1 MDNVLKLFHPL
12 VARWFA
18 ERVGR
23 PTRIQSLAWW
33 EIAEG
38 GHLLATAPTGS
49 GKTLAAFL
57 WAMDRLITG
66 AWTGGMTR
74 ILYVSPLKALN
85 NDIRRN
91 LLFPLQELEEFFE
104 KAGEPF
110 PRIRVMTRSGD
121 TPADERR
128 ALMRHPPEILITTP
142 ESLNIMLTGKNGGA
156 FFQGVRT
163 VILDEIHAVAA
174 TKRGA
179 HLITAVERLT
189 LFSGEFQR
197 IALSATV
204 RPLEVV
210 ADFIGGFERLD
221 SHHDAACR
229 KRPVAILRSDDDKRY
244 AITVES
250 PKKPEDEEDEETLW
264 QNLSLELKGIALKNR
279 STLIFTK
286 SRRVAEKIARYM
298 NEGEE
303 EIIAYSH
310 HGSIAREIRLEVEE
324 RMKRGELRAIVA
336 TSSLELGI
344 DIGELDEVI
353 LVQTPFSISSSL
365 QRLGRAGHGVGET
378 SRGRL
383 YPAHGMDYLT
393 AAVMT
398 RCLTEKATEPIHP
411 PECPLDV
418 LAQVIVSMTASERW
432 DIDALFA
439 FLTCCY
445 PYRNLT
451 SGHYRLVLEMLA
463 GRYAE
468 SRIRELAP
476 RISIDRIDNT
486 VEAKAGA
493 SYLLYTSGGTIP
505 DRGYYDLRVKESR
518 ARIGE
523 LDEEF
528 VWERR
533 IGDTFTL
540 GAQIWRIQN
549 ITHNAVEVSPLTA
562 ATGMVPFWRAEEQD
576 RDFYYAERIMGFL
589 READDGLSDPEAF
602 RRQLETGHAMS
613 PESALALTEFLQRQR
628 ESCARKL
635 PHRNRIVIEHYHG
648 GAGRTVGRQTILH
661 TMWGGR
667 LNRPFSMALSAVWEK
682 KHGVPLE
689 VHTGDAGILLVLP
702 TDAGVTDMIRMV
714 TPENIEE
721 LLRERL
727 ESSGFFGARF
737 RENAARALLLPR
749 AGFRRRYPLW
759 LNRLRARR
767 LHEAV
772 MRFADFPVI
781 LETWRECLQDAFD
794 LPSLK
799 MLLDELQTGQ
809 IEFTE
814 VENEIPSPF
823 CGSLI
828 WRQTNKYM
836 YEDDTPD
843 SRAPSG
849 LSRRLLDEVLYSSRL
864 RPRIPRRLATE
875 LEERLQRLKPGYAPA
890 TPAELLDWLK
900 ERLLIPSGEWQKL
913 LAACRRDSQ
922 DFPAEIPETV
932 AKKILSVTLH
942 GSAATH
948 ICALENMP
956 LLKRLFLI
964 DEKDSRIT
972 SLPRKADSGE
982 GEMDRADFIAQWL
995 SYYGPI
1001 SRTNVEEALGIRG
1014 DELDAL
1020 LEGLVEDGRV
1030 IVDTILEGSETVEVC
1045 CADNLDRLL
1054 RMARLARQPSFQ
1066 ALPLDHLPLFIASY
1080 QGLARPGETLE
1091 DLQTRLEKL
1100 FGYPAPAHLW
1110 EEEILPARMENYQP
1124 AWLDALLNSTPLLWF
1139 GSGKEAAAFAL
1150 EAELD
1155 IFVCPHEKDRERA
1168 GSLFPDARGKY
1179 DLFNIASHS
1188 ALTTEETTRRL
1199 WELTWRSAVTND
1211 SMETLRKGILNG
1223 FQAAS
1228 LDTAGH
1234 GWRNHGR
1241 RTAMQRWAASRP
1253 VLGNWR
1259 MLDVPA
1265 LEPEGIERQELARER
1280 ARMLFDRY
1288 GILFRELL
1296 ENEAEPLRWRRLF
1309 PVLRLMEL
1317 SGEIMS
1323 GYFFEGIPGVQ
1334 FISFEA
1340 FRFLRDGLDEERIW
1354 WLNAKDPASL
1364 CGIGL
1369 EGLKGKLPRRVPSN
1383 HLVFQGKRVV
1393 IESMKNGRDLRI
1405 HIPPDH
1411 PRLPECLGLF
1421 KVLLSRRFNPVKG
1434 IVVEKING
1442 IAPERSG
1449 YRDALREMGFIS
1461 GYTGL
1466 ELRRRYEEFSE

>member
-1 MDNVLKLFHPL
+1 MDDALKLFHPL

-18 ERVGR
+18 ERFGG
-23 PTRIQSLAWW
+23 PTRIQSLAWR
-33 EIAEG
+33 EIACG

-57 WAMDRLITG
+57 WAIDRLISGT
-66 AWTGGMTR
+66 WSGGMTR

-91 LLFPLQELEEFFE
+91 LLVPLQELEDFFNRE
-104 KAGEPF
+104 GAPF

-121 TPADERR
+121 TPVDERR

-174 TKRGA
+174 TKRGT

-189 LFSGEFQR
+189 LYSGEFQR

-210 ADFIGGFERLD
+210 ADFVGGFQRLNG
-221 SHHDAACR
+221 HGEAAAR
-229 KRPVAILRSDDDKRY
+229 KRPVSVLRSDDDKRY
-244 AITVES
+244 AVTIES
-250 PKKPEDEEDEETLW
+250 SRKEGDERDEETLW
-264 QNLSLELKGIALKNR
+264 RNLSLELKGIALQNR

-286 SRRVAEKIARYM
+286 SRRVAEKIARYI

-393 AAVMT
+393 AAVMA
-398 RCLTEKATEPIHP
+398 RCMEERMTEPLHP

-418 LAQVIVSMTASERW
+418 LAQVIVSMTATERW
-432 DIDALFA
+432 EIDDLYA
-439 FLTCCY
+439 FLSCCY
-445 PYRNLT
+445 PYRNLIA
-451 SGHYRLVLEMLA
+451 GHYRLVLEMLA

-468 SRIRELAP
+468 SRIKDLAP

-486 VEAKAGA
+486 VEAKSGA
-493 SYLLYTSGGTIP
+493 SFLLYTSGGTIP
-505 DRGYYDLRVKESR
+505 DRGYYELRVKESR

-540 GAQIWRIQN
+540 GTQIWRIRN
-549 ITHNAVEVSPLTA
+549 ITHNAVEVSPLKT
-562 ATGMVPFWRAEEQD
+562 ATGMIPFWRAEEQD
-576 RDFYYAERIMGFL
+576 RDFYYAEKIMDFL
-589 READDGLSDPEAF
+589 READELLSVPEKF
-602 RRQLETGHAMS
+602 RRQLETGHAMG
-613 PESALALTEFLQRQR
+613 PESALALTEFLLRQK
-628 ESCARKL
+628 ESCAKKL

-648 GAGRTVGRQTILH
+648 GTGRTVGRQTILH

-667 LNRPFSMALSAVWEK
+667 LNRPFSMALSAAWEK

-689 VHTGDAGILLVLP
+689 VYTGDANILLVLP
-702 TDAGVTDMIRMV
+702 TDAKVTEVIRMV
-714 TPENIEE
+714 TPENVEE

-772 MRFADFPVI
+772 MRFADFPIV

-794 LPSLK
+794 LPNLK
-799 MLLDELQTGQ
+799 MMLDELQTGR

-849 LSRRLLDEVLYSSRL
+849 LSRKLLDEVLYSSQL
-864 RPRIPRRLATE
+864 RPRIPGCLALE
-875 LEERLQRLKPGYAPA
+875 LEGRLQRLKPGYAPS

-900 ERLLIPSGEWQKL
+900 ERLLIPSDEWQSL
-913 LAACRRDSQ
+913 LAACRRDSP
-922 DFPAEIPETV
+922 DFPADIPETV
-932 AKKILSVTLH
+932 AKKIVSVTLS
-942 GSAATH
+942 GSAVTH
-948 ICALENMP
+948 ICALENIA
-956 LLKRLFLI
+956 LLKRLFSVAGEDDHPISL
-964 DEKDSRIT
+964 SRT
-972 SLPRKADSGE
+972 AAD

-995 SYYGPI
+995 SYYGPVDR
-1001 SRTNVEEALGIRG
+1001 SRMEKTLGIRG
-1014 DELDAL
+1014 DELDSL
-1020 LEGLVEDGRV
+1020 LEGLVEEGRV
-1030 IVDTILEGSETVEVC
+1030 IVDTILQGSETVEVC
-1045 CADNLDRLL
+1045 FADNLDRLL

-1066 ALPLDHLPLFIASY
+1066 ALPIDHLPLFIATC
-1080 QGLARPGETLE
+1080 QGPARPGETLE
-1091 DLQTRLEKL
+1091 DLQSRLEKL

-1110 EEEILPARMENYQP
+1110 EEEILPARIANYQP
-1124 AWLDALLNSTPLLWF
+1124 AWLDALMNSSPLLWY
-1139 GSGKEAAAFAL
+1139 GAGKEAAAFAL
-1150 EAELD
+1150 ETELD
-1155 IFVCPHEKDRERA
+1155 IFVSPHEKDREKA
-1168 GSLFPDARGKY
+1168 ATLFPDARGKY
-1179 DLFNIASHS
+1179 DLFHIASHA
-1188 ALTTEETTRRL
+1188 ALSSEEATRRL
-1199 WELTWRSAVTND
+1199 WELTWKSAVTND

-1223 FQAAS
+1223 FQAAA
-1228 LDTAGH
+1228 LDSAGH
-1234 GWRNHGR
+1234 GGRNRGGR
-1241 RTAMQRWAASRP
+1241 STMRRWAAGRP
-1253 VLGNWR
+1253 ISGNWR
-1259 MLDVPA
+1259 MLDVPTS
-1265 LEPEGIERQELARER
+1265 EPDGIERQELARER

-1296 ENEAEPLRWRRLF
+1296 DNEAEPLRWRKLF
-1309 PVLRLMEL
+1309 PILRLMEL
-1317 SGEIMS
+1317 SGEILS

-1354 WLNAKDPASL
+1354 WMNAKDPASL

-1369 EGLKGKLPRRVPSN
+1369 EGLRGTLPRRIPSN
-1383 HLVFQGKRVV
+1383 HLVFQGKRLLM
-1393 IESMKNGRDLRI
+1393 ESMKNGRELRI

-1411 PRLPECLGLF
+1411 PRLHEGLELF
-1421 KVLLSRRFNPVKG
+1421 KVLLARGFNPQKG

-1442 IAPERSG
+1442 VAASRSEYRDVLREFGFSSG
-1449 YRDALREMGFIS
+1449 YN
-1461 GYTGL
+1461 GL
-1466 ELRRRYEEFSE
+1466 ELRRRY

>member
-1 MDNVLKLFHPL
+1 MDDSLKLFHPL
-12 VARWFA
+12 VARWFI
-18 ERVGR
+18 ERVGM
-23 PTRIQSLAWW
+23 PTRIQSMAWR
-33 EIAEG
+33 EIASG

-57 WAMDRLITG
+57 WAIDRLITG
-66 AWTGGMTR
+66 KWTGGMTR

-91 LLFPLQELEEFFE
+91 LLFPLQELEGFFARE
-104 KAGEPF
+104 GQPF

-156 FFQGVRT
+156 LFQGVRT

-174 TKRGA
+174 TKRGT

-204 RPLEVV
+204 RPQEIV
-210 ADFIGGFERLD
+210 ADFIGGFERMNG
-221 SHHDAACR
+221 HGEAACR

-244 AITVES
+244 SITIES
-250 PKKPEDEEDEETLW
+250 PKKPDEEEDEETLW
-264 QNLSLELKGIALKNR
+264 RNLALELKGIALENR

-286 SRRVAEKIARYM
+286 SRRVAEKIARYI

-393 AAVMT
+393 AAVMA
-398 RCLTEKATEPIHP
+398 RCMEEKVTEPLHP
-411 PECPLDV
+411 QECPLDV

-432 DIDALFA
+432 EIDDLYA
-439 FLTCCY
+439 FFKCCY

-451 SGHYRLVLEMLA
+451 TGQYRLVLEMLA

-468 SRIRELAP
+468 SRIKDLAP

-486 VEAKAGA
+486 VEAKSGA
-493 SYLLYTSGGTIP
+493 SFLLYTSGGTIP

-518 ARIGE
+518 AKIGE

-540 GAQIWRIQN
+540 GTQIWRIQN
-549 ITHNAVEVSPLTA
+549 ITHNAVEVSPLKVK
-562 ATGMVPFWRAEEQD
+562 TGMVPFWRAEEQD
-576 RDFYYAERIMGFL
+576 RDFYYAERIMDFL
-589 READDGLSDPEAF
+589 READERLSDAEKF

-613 PESALALTEFLQRQR
+613 PESALALTEFLLRQK
-628 ESCARKL
+628 EACAKKL
-635 PHRNRIVIEHYHG
+635 PHRNRIVIEHYNG
-648 GAGRTVGRQTILH
+648 GTGRAVGRQTILH

-667 LNRPFSMALSAVWEK
+667 LNRPFSMALAAAWEK
-682 KHGVPLE
+682 KHGLPLE
-689 VHTGDAGILLVLP
+689 VYTGDANILLVLP
-702 TDAGVTDMIRMV
+702 NDAKVTDAIRMV
-714 TPENIEE
+714 TPENVEE

-727 ESSGFFGARF
+727 ESSGFFGAKF

-749 AGFRRRYPLW
+749 AGFHRRYPLW

-772 MRFADFPVI
+772 MRFADFPIV

-794 LPSLK
+794 LPNLK
-799 MLLDELQTGQ
+799 MMLDELQTGQ

-814 VENEIPSPF
+814 VENEVPSPF

-836 YEDDTPD
+836 YEDDTSE

-849 LSRRLLDEVLYSSRL
+849 LSRKLLDEVLYSSQL
-864 RPRIPRRLATE
+864 RPRIARHLASE
-875 LEERLQRLKPGYAPA
+875 LEGRLQRLRPGYAPS
-890 TPAELLDWLK
+890 TPAELMDWLK
-900 ERLLIPSGEWQKL
+900 ERLLIPADEWQRL
-913 LAACRRDSQ
+913 LDACRRDSQ
-922 DFPAEIPETV
+922 DFPADIPETV
-932 AKKILSVTLH
+932 TKKIVSFTLQ
-942 GSAATH
+942 GSDVSH

-956 LLKRLFLI
+956 LLKRLFPVAGT
-964 DEKDSRIT
+964 DGHPSGV
-972 SLPRKADSGE
+972 PRKAAE
-982 GEMDRADFIAQWL
+982 GEMDRADFVAQWL
-995 SYYGPI
+995 SYYGPVDR
-1001 SRTNVEEALGIRG
+1001 SWMEEALGIRG
-1014 DELDAL
+1014 DDLDSL
-1020 LEGLVEDGRV
+1020 LEGLVEEGRI

-1045 CADNLDRLL
+1045 YADNLDRLL

-1066 ALPLDHLPLFIASY
+1066 ALPVDHLPLFIASY
-1080 QGLARPGETLE
+1080 QGLARPGETIE
-1091 DLQTRLEKL
+1091 DLQYRLEKL

-1110 EEEILPARMENYQP
+1110 EEDILPARMANYQP
-1124 AWLDALLNSTPLLWF
+1124 AWLDALMNSSPLLWY
-1139 GSGKEAAAFAL
+1139 GAGKEAAAFAL
-1150 EAELD
+1150 ETELD
-1155 IFVCPHEKDRERA
+1155 IFVSPHQKDREKA
-1168 GSLFPDARGKY
+1168 EALFPDTRGKY
-1179 DLFNIASHS
+1179 DLFHIASHT
-1188 ALTTEETTRRL
+1188 ALNTEEATRRL
-1199 WELTWRSAVTND
+1199 WELTWKSAVAND

-1223 FQAAS
+1223 FQAAA
-1228 LDTAGH
+1228 LDIIGH
-1234 GWRNHGR
+1234 GGRNHGR
-1241 RTAMQRWAASRP
+1241 RSAMHRWVASRP
-1253 VLGNWR
+1253 IPGNWR
-1259 MLDVPA
+1259 MLDVA
-1265 LEPEGIERQELARER
+1265 TAEPEGIERQELARER

-1288 GILFRELL
+1288 GILFREIL

-1309 PVLRLMEL
+1309 PILRLMEL

-1340 FRFLRDGLDEERIW
+1340 FRFLRDGLDEDRIY

-1369 EGLKGKLPRRVPSN
+1369 EGLKGKLPRRIPSN
-1383 HLVFQGKRVV
+1383 HIVFQGKRVV
-1393 IESMKNGRDLRI
+1393 IESMKNCRELRI

-1411 PRLPECLGLF
+1411 PRLPECLEMF
-1421 KVLLSRRFNPVKG
+1421 KVLLSRGFNPVKG
-1434 IVVEKING
+1434 IVIEKING
-1442 IAPERSG
+1442 VATGQSE
-1449 YRDALREMGFIS
+1449 YRDMLREFGFTS
-1461 GYTGL
+1461 AYNGL
-1466 ELRRRYEEFSE
+1466 ELRRKY